1 MSEYDFWHDYD
12 PEPGDEDLL
21 VCKRCGEP
29 ELHWQGII
37 KADGTPG
44 YALFNHRNRKHVC
57 GQPDVNDFPVLK

>member
-1 MSEYDFWHDYD
+1 MSQYDDDADRYA
-12 PEPGDEDLL
+12 ELDEDLL

-57 GQPDVNDFPVLK
+57 GQPDVNDFPVL